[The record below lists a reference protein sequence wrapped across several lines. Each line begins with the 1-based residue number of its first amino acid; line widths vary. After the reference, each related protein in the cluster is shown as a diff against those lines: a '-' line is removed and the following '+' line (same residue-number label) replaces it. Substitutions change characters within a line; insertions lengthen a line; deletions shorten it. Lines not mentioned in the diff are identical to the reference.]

1 VRRGVETGMNARI
14 PIVAA
19 AVCVAL
25 TGCGAAETASPATS
39 GGGSTT
45 TSTPVPT
52 TAARDRGW
60 LGGEPE
66 WSAVTESAGGA
77 PGSPTGDA
85 MEMAAAD
92 VVVGSEAP
100 ATTPTA
106 AGEAPVEG
114 ALRAGSVDDNLTFDE
129 YLAYRARIAEL
140 GIPLR
145 GGDPTGRVVVT
156 VTGADGHPVHGAVV
170 SVLDADQNEVA
181 ALTTTADGTA
191 RFLPAMWDQA
201 VDGAW
206 TFSAGGA
213 AVSVAA
219 GGVADLAVAQA
230 GTAQGPVAL
239 DVLFLLDATGSM
251 GDEIDRLKTSIDS
264 VAARV
269 AALEGSP
276 DVRFAMTVY
285 RDEGDNFVSSTFDFT
300 SDVAAFRAALADVVA
315 DGGGDYPE
323 ALDEAFAEAVDA
335 PSWRDPAT
343 TLQLMFLVAD
353 APPHVERQV
362 KGYDESTRSAVAR
375 GIKVFPVASSESD
388 DQAEAAFRQIAQA
401 TGARFVFLS
410 YGAGGA
416 ATGPSTDIDSTDY
429 EELALDDLVVR
440 LVAEE
445 VAALT
450 GNDTVVPPPTP
461 TTTTN
466 PPQQ

>member
-1 VRRGVETGMNARI
+1 MNARM

-19 AVCVAL
+19 ALCVAV
-25 TGCGAAETASPATS
+25 TACGTADIASPGTTDAGTPS
-39 GGGSTT
+39 TSTT
-45 TSTPVPT
+45 APT
-52 TAARDRGW
+52 KSSPDRGW
-60 LGGEPE
+60 IGGEPE
-66 WSAVTESAGGA
+66 WTVAYAESDAAGA
-77 PGSPTGDA
+77 PASGGDA
-85 MEMAAAD
+85 VVVEMAAA
-92 VVVGSEAP
+92 SP
-100 ATTPTA
+100 AVDQP
-106 AGEAPVEG
+106 APVDPQTTG
-114 ALRAGSVDDNLTFDE
+114 SLSAGSVDDNLNFDD
-129 YLAYRARIAEL
+129 YLAYRARIAGL

-145 GGDPTGRVVVT
+145 GGDATGRVVVT
-156 VTGADGHPVHGAVV
+156 VTGADGHPLHGAVV
-170 SVLDADQNEVA
+170 TISDSQGTEVA

-191 RFLPAMWDQA
+191 RFLPAMWSQP
-201 VDGAW
+201 VDGSW
-206 TFSAGGA
+206 TFAAAGATVTASAGGA
-213 AVSVAA
+213 
-219 GGVADLAVAQA
+219 ADLAVAQS
-230 GTAQGPVAL
+230 GTITGPVAL

-251 GDEIDRLKTSIDS
+251 GDEIDRLKTSVDS

-285 RDEGDNFVSSTFDFT
+285 RDEGDAFLTRTFDFT
-300 SDVAAFRAALADVVA
+300 SDLEAFRAALADVVA

-335 PSWRDPAT
+335 PSWRDPAS

-362 KGYDESTRSAVAR
+362 KGYDESIRSAVSR

-388 DQAEAAFRQIAQA
+388 DQAEAVFRQIAQA

-416 ATGPSTDIDSTDY
+416 ATGPSTDIDKTDY

-450 GNDTVVPPPTP
+450 GDAGVVPPPTP
-461 TTTTN
+461 TTTTI

>member
-1 VRRGVETGMNARI
+1 MNARI

-19 AVCVAL
+19 ALWAAVTA
-25 TGCGAAETASPATS
+25 CGSADLAAPGTTDVRSGDGGAPSTSTTAPTTSSADRGWIGGEPDWAIAAADGELLASAS
-39 GGGSTT
+39 GGG
-45 TSTPVPT
+45 
-52 TAARDRGW
+52 AD
-60 LGGEPE
+60 
-66 WSAVTESAGGA
+66 AGVV
-77 PGSPTGDA
+77 
-85 MEMAAAD
+85 EMAASPP
-92 VVVGSEAP
+92 VEAP
-100 ATTPTA
+100 AASSP
-106 AGEAPVEG
+106 GQPPIEG
-114 ALRAGSVDDNLTFDE
+114 SLSAGSVDDNADFDD
-129 YLAYRARIAEL
+129 YLAYRARIADL

-145 GGDPTGRVVVT
+145 GGDPTGRVVLT

-170 SVLDADQNEVA
+170 TVSDGNGDEVA
-181 ALTTTADGTA
+181 ALTTTADGQA
-191 RFLPAMWDQA
+191 RFLPAMWSQPL
-201 VDGAW
+201 DGTW
-206 TFSAGGA
+206 TFAAAGATVTVSAGGTA
-213 AVSVAA
+213 ELSVEQP
-219 GGVADLAVAQA
+219 GTLA
-230 GTAQGPVAL
+230 GPVAI

-285 RDEGDNFVSSTFDFT
+285 RDEGDAFLNRTFDFT
-300 SDVAAFRAALADVVA
+300 SDVEAFRAALAEVVA

-323 ALDEAFAEAVDA
+323 ALDEAFGEAVDA
-335 PSWRDPAT
+335 PSWRDPAS

-362 KGYDESTRSAVAR
+362 TGYDESLRSAVSR

-388 DQAEAAFRQIAQA
+388 DQAEAVFRQIAQA

-416 ATGPSTDIDSTDY
+416 ATGPSTDIDKTDY

-450 GNDTVVPPPTP
+450 GDTGVVPPPTP

>member
-1 VRRGVETGMNARI
+1 
-14 PIVAA
+14 
-19 AVCVAL
+19 
-25 TGCGAAETASPATS
+25 
-39 GGGSTT
+39 
-45 TSTPVPT
+45 VPD
-52 TAARDRGW
+52 AGW
-60 LGGEPE
+60 IGGEPE
-66 WSAVTESAGGA
+66 WTLAYAESGDTAAAAGGDTA
-77 PGSPTGDA
+77 VL
-85 MEMAAAD
+85 EMAAAPD
-92 VVVGSEAP
+92 PVDQATPVDPQATGS
-100 ATTPTA
+100 
-106 AGEAPVEG
+106 
-114 ALRAGSVDDNLTFDE
+114 LSAGSVDDNAGFDD
-129 YLAYRARIAEL
+129 YLAYRARIAGL

-156 VTGADGHPVHGAVV
+156 VTGADGHPVHGAAVTV
-170 SVLDADQNEVA
+170 TDASGQDVA
-181 ALTTTADGTA
+181 VLTTTADGTA
-191 RFLPAMWDQA
+191 RFLPAMWAQPL
-201 VDGAW
+201 DGSW
-206 TFSAGGA
+206 TFGAAGATVAASAGTT
-213 AVSVAA
+213 A
-219 GGVADLAVAQA
+219 GLTVEQPGLS
-230 GTAQGPVAL
+230 QGPVAL

-285 RDEGDNFVSSTFDFT
+285 RDEGDVFVSRTYDFT
-300 SDVAAFRAALADVVA
+300 SDVDAFRAALADVVA

-323 ALDEAFAEAVDA
+323 ALDEAFAEAIDT
-335 PSWRDPAT
+335 PSWRDPAA
-343 TLQLMFLVAD
+343 TLQLTFLVAD

-362 KGYDESTRSAVAR
+362 TGYDESIRSAVSR

-388 DQAEAAFRQIAQA
+388 DQAEAVFRQIAQA

-450 GNDTVVPPPTP
+450 GDAGVVPPPTP
-461 TTTTN
+461 TTTTI

>member
-1 VRRGVETGMNARI
+1 MKATRTI
-14 PIVAA
+14 TIA
-19 AVCVAL
+19 AVLVLAA
-25 TGCGAAETASPATS
+25 GCGSDEGASPS
-39 GGGSTT
+39 STT
-45 TSTPVPT
+45 ETSRETTTTVEESYVATT
-52 TAARDRGW
+52 TAAPAPGGW

-66 WSAVTESAGGA
+66 WYAAADLEGGA
-77 PGSPTGDA
+77 PMSATGADEA
-85 MEMAAAD
+85 ATAEMAP
-92 VVVGSEAP
+92 VP
-100 ATTPTA
+100 
-106 AGEAPVEG
+106 PVEAEPG
-114 ALRAGSVDDNLTFDE
+114 PLRAGSVDDNADFDD

-156 VTGADGHPVHGAVV
+156 VNDPEGRPRHGVVVTVADAAG
-170 SVLDADQNEVA
+170 NEVA
-181 ALTTTADGTA
+181 AVTTTADGTA
-191 RFLPAMWDQA
+191 RFLPAMWSQP
-201 VDGAW
+201 VDGSW
-206 TFSAGGA
+206 TFTADGSSTSVSAGDIA
-213 AVSVAA
+213 TLVVEDSRAIASP
-219 GGVADLAVAQA
+219 L
-230 GTAQGPVAL
+230 AL

-264 VAARV
+264 VADRV

-276 DVRFAMTVY
+276 DVRLAMTVY
-285 RDEGDNFVSSTFDFT
+285 RDEGDAFVSSTYDFT
-300 SDVAAFRAALADVVA
+300 SDVAAFRAALAEVVA

-323 ALDEAFAEAVDA
+323 ALDEALAESLAA
-335 PSWRDPAT
+335 PAWRDPAT
-343 TLQLMFLVAD
+343 TLQLIFLVAD

-362 KGYDESTRSAVAR
+362 TGYDESIKAAAGR

-388 DQAEAAFRQIAQA
+388 DQAEAVFRQIAQA

-450 GNDTVVPPPTP
+450 GDPGVVPPPVS
-461 TTTTN
+461 TTTTIS
-466 PPQQ
+466 PQQ

>member
-1 VRRGVETGMNARI
+1 MNARI

-19 AVCVAL
+19 ALCVAV
-25 TGCGAAETASPATS
+25 TACGTADVASPGTTD
-39 GGGSTT
+39 GGPASTSTT
-45 TSTPVPT
+45 TPSTTPS
-52 TAARDRGW
+52 AGGW
-60 LGGEPE
+60 IGGEPDWTMVAAE
-66 WSAVTESAGGA
+66 GELLAAAPMSAAADGA
-77 PGSPTGDA
+77 VA
-85 MEMAAAD
+85 EMAAEATA
-92 VVVGSEAP
+92 AP
-100 ATTPTA
+100 AGTGPVAPTVP
-106 AGEAPVEG
+106 GQPPIEG
-114 ALRAGSVDDNLTFDE
+114 TLRAGSVDDNLGFDD
-129 YLAYRARIAEL
+129 YLAYRARIAGL

-145 GGDPTGRVVVT
+145 GGDPSGRVVVS

-170 SVLDADQNEVA
+170 SVSDGSGSEVA

-191 RFLPAMWDQA
+191 RFLPAMWSQP
-201 VDGAW
+201 VDGTW
-206 TFSAGGA
+206 TFAVAGATVSASAG
-213 AVSVAA
+213 ST
-219 GGVADLAVAQA
+219 ADLTIDQPGAVEA
-230 GTAQGPVAL
+230 PVAL

-251 GDEIDRLKTSIDS
+251 SDEIDRLKTSIDS

-276 DVRFAMTVY
+276 DVRLAMTVY
-285 RDEGDNFVSSTFDFT
+285 RDEGDAFVTRTYDFT
-300 SDVAAFRAALADVVA
+300 SDVDAFRAALAEVVA
-315 DGGGDYPE
+315 DGGGDYHE

-362 KGYDESTRSAVAR
+362 TGYDLTIGSAVSR

-388 DQAEAAFRQIAQA
+388 DQAEAVFRQIAQA

-440 LVAEE
+440 LIAEE

-450 GNDTVVPPPTP
+450 GDAGVVPPPTP
-461 TTTTN
+461 TTTTI

>member
-1 VRRGVETGMNARI
+1 MAAALCVVVTACGTAE
-14 PIVAA
+14 VAA
-19 AVCVAL
+19 PG
-25 TGCGAAETASPATS
+25 TTEGGTPATS
-39 GGGSTT
+39 TT
-45 TSTPVPT
+45 TTTT
-52 TAARDRGW
+52 TAPTGGW
-60 LGGEPE
+60 IGGEPE
-66 WSAVTESAGGA
+66 WTVSYAESDMLAAAPAGADGAVV
-77 PGSPTGDA
+77 
-85 MEMAAAD
+85 EMAAA
-92 VVVGSEAP
+92 P
-100 ATTPTA
+100 ATP
-106 AGEAPVEG
+106 GQPPIDQPPIEG
-114 ALRAGSVDDNLTFDE
+114 SLRAGSVDDNLGFDD
-129 YLAYRARIAEL
+129 YLAYRARIAGL

-145 GGDPTGRVVVT
+145 GGDPSGRVVVT

-170 SVLDADQNEVA
+170 SVQDGDGNEVA

-191 RFLPAMWDQA
+191 RFLPAMWSQP
-201 VDGAW
+201 VDGTW
-206 TFSAGGA
+206 TFAAVGATASASAG
-213 AVSVAA
+213 ST
-219 GGVADLAVAQA
+219 ADLTVEQA
-230 GTAQGPVAL
+230 GAVEAPVAL

-251 GDEIDRLKTSIDS
+251 SDEIDRLKTSIDS

-276 DVRFAMTVY
+276 DVRLAMTVY
-285 RDEGDNFVSSTFDFT
+285 RDEGDAFVTRTYDFT
-300 SDVAAFRAALADVVA
+300 SDIEAFRAALAEVVA

-335 PSWRDPAT
+335 PTWRDPAT
-343 TLQLMFLVAD
+343 TLQMMFLVAD

-362 KGYDESTRSAVAR
+362 TGYDESIRSAVSR

-388 DQAEAAFRQIAQA
+388 DQAEAVFRQIAQA

-450 GNDTVVPPPTP
+450 GDQAVVPPPTP